1 MDTKIRDAEKVFLSG
16 FKRDF
21 FLCVCFFCSKSTI
34 GFHKKNYTCVFVSF
48 ENKHQYN
55 PIPNAPLEEIKSHR
69 RGYQPA
75 VLSFNNALKNLEN
88 KTCYYLGEGVAFGG
102 TVP

>member
-1 MDTKIRDAEKVFLSG
+1 MR
-16 FKRDF
+16 KRYFFPVSNVIFFCVF
-21 FLCVCFFCSKSTI
+21 FLLEVHHRISQ
-34 GFHKKNYTCVFVSF
+34 KKLHLCFVSF